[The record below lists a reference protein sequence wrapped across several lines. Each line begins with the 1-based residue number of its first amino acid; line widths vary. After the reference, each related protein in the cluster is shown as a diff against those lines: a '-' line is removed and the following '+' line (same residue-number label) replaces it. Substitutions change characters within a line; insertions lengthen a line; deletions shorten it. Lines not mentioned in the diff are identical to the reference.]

1 VRLLGLVRVLLVA
14 GIAVM
19 AGGVV
24 PHAQFE
30 KNISVTFDGWNKMPD
45 GSYELV
51 LGYLNR
57 NPEAVEIPIGPD
69 NNVQPGGPDLGQ
81 PTTFLP
87 GRQRIMFRI
96 PVPKDFKGKY
106 VWTLNYAGV
115 TQLATASIDQN
126 YSLDEGLEPPP
137 TVKAGATVT
146 AKVSQAV
153 KLAPNIGPAPKRPAS
168 EIESGARNRPAP
180 QRLTIWW
187 SKFRGPGTVTFGDG
201 HDRDGHDR
209 EEAPQPARGRREAP
223 LGTFSVT
230 CANPPDATCGSTT
243 ARFSAPGTYLL
254 RVVAVER
261 TSSNALMS
269 VTVTP

>member
-1 VRLLGLVRVLLVA
+1 VFRALLLAASAVSVA
-14 GIAVM
+14 G
-19 AGGVV
+19 VV
-24 PHAQFE
+24 SHAQFE

-45 GSYELV
+45 GSAELV
-51 LGYLNR
+51 FGYLNR
-57 NPEAVEIPIGPD
+57 NPDTVEIPIGTD

-96 PVPKDFKGKY
+96 PVAKDFKGKF

-115 TQLATASIDQN
+115 TQVANASIDQN

-137 TVKAGATVT
+137 TVRPGAAVTV
-146 AKVSQAV
+146 KQSQPAT
-153 KLAPNIGPAPKRPAS
+153 LTPNIGPAPKRPAS
-168 EIESGARNRPAP
+168 EVESGARNRPAP

-187 SKFRGPGTVTFGDG
+187 SKFRGPGSVAFGDG
-201 HDRDGHDR
+201 RVQ
-209 EEAPQPARGRREAP
+209 EAEAPQPARARREAP
-223 LGTFSVT
+223 LGTFSVS
-230 CANPPDATCGSTT
+230 CANPPDAVCGTTT
-243 ARFSAPGTYLL
+243 ARFSAPGTYVL

-261 TSSNALMS
+261 TSSNALMT